1 MITLDK
7 LIEAVSQS
15 AMNSKHTRVLPNDQS
30 KKYIQ
35 KSAVDI
41 RIDEL
46 NSMLP
51 VDNSMSQFVNYTMD
65 TELIKDDNNDSND
78 NIDIQQKTLIS
89 DNVILTVPN
98 NCLITYIEN
107 SIATTPTIINDA
119 FKYCNMSGDEWFI
132 YGFKNPESLCKS
144 LLILTT
150 TDFMLKNKNDRRN
163 DVLTIKREMAVN
175 LDIFYKKLGYKSMKF
190 NRTTMMESLMNKDN
204 YITYD
209 FMTLSSDYYKV
220 NLIILDIIK
229 GSYMDITCKNHKF
242 SNSSINSSGFNNTDI
257 SNGYM
262 VIIKYTNN
270 TFLPIMSNKCT
281 KFHIVPKEFINFIK
295 TSYELEPVEPLFKYR
310 TDVELS
316 SNNTNTLPI
325 TNDNIEI
332 TLKSSPSIETVIRNS
347 SESVLSQ
354 LDSSIP
360 IHIPTPK
367 KNEKDNNIIDSN
379 NNSNNNN
386 TDEQTKNLNMQK
398 NADKMTLGELQSM
411 AQSKGI
417 NIDKLG
423 KTAGKMVR
431 KTKLELYTEI
441 NQIS

>member
-15 AMNSKHTRVLPNDQS
+15 ASNSKNTRVLPNDLS
-30 KKYIQ
+30 GKYIQ

-51 VDNSMSQFVNYTMD
+51 VDNSMSQYVNYTMD
-65 TELIKDDNNDSND
+65 TELVKDDKDMDTS
-78 NIDIQQKTLIS
+78 QKTLIS
-89 DNVILTVPN
+89 DNIILTIPN

-107 SIATTPTIINDA
+107 SIATTPSIINDV
-119 FKYCNMSGDEWFI
+119 FKSCNMNNDEWFI

-144 LLILTT
+144 LLILST

-175 LDIFYKKLGYKSMKF
+175 LDIFYKKLGYKTMKF

-209 FMTLSSDYYKV
+209 FMTLTADYYKV

-242 SNSSINSSGFNNTDI
+242 SNSSSNSTNNTDI

-281 KFHIVPKEFINFIK
+281 KFHIVPTEFINFIK

-310 TDVELS
+310 FDVELS
-316 SNNTNTLPI
+316 SSNNTNITPI

-332 TLKSSPSIETVIRNS
+332 TLKSSPSVETVIRNS
-347 SESVLSQ
+347 PESVLSQ

-367 KNEKDNNIIDSN
+367 KNEKDNNINDTNDSN
-379 NNSNNNN
+379 NTSSNSN

-417 NIDKLG
+417 SIDKQG

-441 NQIS
+441 NQIN

>member
-15 AMNSKHTRVLPNDQS
+15 SNNSKNTRILPNDTTN
-30 KKYIQ
+30 KYMQ

-46 NSMLP
+46 NSILP
-51 VDNSMSQFVNYTMD
+51 IDNTMTQFINYTMD
-65 TELIKDDNNDSND
+65 TELLNNSENSE
-78 NIDIQQKTLIS
+78 NSENKTQKTLVS

-107 SIATTPTIINDA
+107 SIATTPSILIDA
-119 FKYCNMSGDEWFI
+119 FKSCHMNNDEWYI

-209 FMTLSSDYYKV
+209 FMTLAADYYKV
-220 NLIILDIIK
+220 NIIILDIIN
-229 GSYMDITCKNHKF
+229 GSYMDIICKNHKY
-242 SNSSINSSGFNNTDI
+242 SNSNNNLNFNSNNSMVDE
-257 SNGYM
+257 YM

-270 TFLPIMSNKCT
+270 TFLPILSNKCT
-281 KFHIVPKEFINFIK
+281 KFHIVPIEFVNFIK
-295 TSYELEPVEPLFKYR
+295 TSYELEPVEPTFRYR
-310 TDVELS
+310 FDSE
-316 SNNTNTLPI
+316 NENMIN
-325 TNDNIEI
+325 NIEI
-332 TLKSSPSIETVIRNS
+332 TLKTAPSSETVVRTNADI
-347 SESVLSQ
+347 VLAS
-354 LDSSIP
+354 LESSIP
-360 IHIPTPK
+360 IHNPISTK
-367 KNEKDNNIIDSN
+367 STNSENTCENIKNDTNI
-379 NNSNNNN
+379 
-386 TDEQTKNLNMQK
+386 MQK

-411 AQSKGI
+411 AQSRGI
-417 NIDKLG
+417 SIDKPG
-423 KTAGKMVR
+423 KTAGKMIR

-441 NQIS
+441 NKN